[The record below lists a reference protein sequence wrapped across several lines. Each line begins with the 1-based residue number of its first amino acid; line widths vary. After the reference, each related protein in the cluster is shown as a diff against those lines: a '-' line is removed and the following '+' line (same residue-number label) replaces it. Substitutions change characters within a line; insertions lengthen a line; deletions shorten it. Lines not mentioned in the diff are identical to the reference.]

1 LSGAQHKFIILVALV
16 LVLSSLAHIEAGP
29 VYDRVTKSGVVR
41 LGVPYNL
48 VPQGFLNSQGEWVGF
63 EVELA
68 GQLAKHL
75 NLKLEAVKVNDKTW
89 RSLLARGMIDAAF
102 CCIRHTRSVDR
113 EFDLSEAYFYDS
125 PQILG
130 LKGVFRSVNDFKG
143 QRIGVVQGKSSER
156 AAMKLLRNLGDEQA
170 ENNVVSYPDAASCFM
185 ALSKS
190 KIAGWMDSGL
200 TLLEYASRHQGKFE
214 MIEALDNPQ
223 GLAVALPSDDSAWRD
238 LVNFALQ
245 DMALDGSLDKVFDRW
260 FGSQTPYPFPR
271 RRSLEIWPE

>member
-1 LSGAQHKFIILVALV
+1 LGGAQQKFIVLAALV
-16 LVLSSLAHIEAGP
+16 LVLSSLTHVEAGP
-29 VYDRVTKSGVVR
+29 VYDRVTKSGVIR

-48 VPQGFLNSQGEWVGF
+48 VPQGFLNAQGEWVGF

-68 GQLAKHL
+68 EQLAKHL
-75 NLKLEAVKVNDKTW
+75 NLRLETTRVNDKTW
-89 RSLLARGMIDAAF
+89 RSLLAKGMIDGSF
-102 CCIRHTRSVDR
+102 CRIRHTRSVDR
-113 EFDLSEAYFYDS
+113 EFDLSEAYFHDTH
-125 PQILG
+125 QILA
-130 LKGVFRSVNDFKG
+130 LKGVFRSVNDCKG
-143 QRIGVVQGKSSER
+143 QKIGVVQGKSSEK

-170 ENNVVSYPDAASCFM
+170 ENNVVSYPDAGSCFM

-190 KIAGWMDSGL
+190 KVAGWMDSGL
-200 TLLEYASRHQGKFE
+200 TLLEYASRHQGRFE

-223 GLAVALPSDDSAWRD
+223 GLAIALPSDDSAWRD

-260 FGSQTPYPFPR
+260 FGLQTPYPFPR